1 VATELCHSSFR
12 LRDWGVSEAP
22 DVAFL
27 RAAGFLELG
36 MPEDALA
43 ELGEL
48 PPELQSTSVALHLR
62 VDAFFRLKDWA
73 AALEVC
79 LPMLDTHP
87 EDPGWWIQTAYATRR
102 ADSVATAE
110 PILRRGIE
118 LHPKHGLI
126 LYNLAC
132 YACVQGRHEEAR
144 LLLERAEAEAK
155 GSYLAM
161 AANDADLI
169 AILPWIVEQRVAGI
183 TKQIDQ

>member
-1 VATELCHSSFR
+1 M
-12 LRDWGVSEAP
+12 SEAP

-27 RAAGFLELG
+27 RAVGFLELG
-36 MPEDALA
+36 MPEDALV

-48 PPELQSTSVALHLR
+48 PPELRSSPVALHLR
-62 VDAFFRLKDWA
+62 VDAFFRQKDWA
-73 AALEVC
+73 AALEIC
-79 LPMLDTHP
+79 LPMLDSHP

-110 PILRRGIE
+110 PILRKAIE

-144 LLLERAEAEAK
+144 SLLERAEAEAK
-155 GSYLAM
+155 GTYLSM
-161 AANDADLI
+161 AATDADLV
-169 AILPWIVEQRVAGI
+169 AILPWVVEQRVAGI